1 MELTMDEEQ
10 RIRSVLRKRFED
22 DVAAGEVIALKYNAK
37 TGKSKIV
44 KLTMDDVRRAERN
57 ILPE

>member
-1 MELTMDEEQ
+1 MDEEQ
-10 RIRSVLRKRFED
+10 RIRRIFRKRFED